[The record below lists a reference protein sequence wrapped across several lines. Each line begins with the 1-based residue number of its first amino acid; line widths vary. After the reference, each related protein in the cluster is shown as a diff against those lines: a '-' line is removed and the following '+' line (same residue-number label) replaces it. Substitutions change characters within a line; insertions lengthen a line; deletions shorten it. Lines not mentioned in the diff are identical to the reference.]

1 MPAYEYTCHSCQAR
15 EVRIA
20 GIDDH
25 TVACDACGQPM
36 VREADV
42 ATILASYARPQG
54 GPTEQID
61 S

>member
-25 TVACDACGQPM
+25 TVTCDACGQPM

-42 ATILASYARPQG
+42 AAILASYARPSAK
-54 GPTEQID
+54 PAETLD

>member
-54 GPTEQID
+54 GPTEPID

>member
-20 GIDDH
+20 GIDDN
-25 TVACDACGQPM
+25 TVVCDACGQPM
-36 VREADV
+36 VRDADV
-42 ATILASYARPQG
+42 ATILASYSRPKSRPG
-54 GPTEQID
+54 KHLG

>member
-25 TVACDACGQPM
+25 TVICDACGQPM
-36 VREADV
+36 VRDADV
-42 ATILASYARPQG
+42 ATILASYSRPQSRTG
-54 GPTEQID
+54 DQLD

>member
-54 GPTEQID
+54 GPKEQID

>member
-20 GIDDH
+20 GIDDN
-25 TVACDACGQPM
+25 TVICDACGQPM
-36 VREADV
+36 VRDADV
-42 ATILASYARPQG
+42 ATVLASYSRTPSK
-54 GPTEQID
+54 PNEQID

>member
-54 GPTEQID
+54 GPKGQID

>member
-25 TVACDACGQPM
+25 TVVCSACGQPM
-36 VREADV
+36 VREVDV
-42 ATILASYARPQG
+42 ATVLASYARPKSG
-54 GPTEQID
+54 APKRTD